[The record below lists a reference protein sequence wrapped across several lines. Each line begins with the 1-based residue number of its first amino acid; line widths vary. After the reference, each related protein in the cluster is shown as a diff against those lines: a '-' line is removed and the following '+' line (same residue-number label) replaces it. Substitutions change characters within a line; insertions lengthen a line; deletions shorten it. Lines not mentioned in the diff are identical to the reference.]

1 MAIGICHHHPLQPAK
16 AQCVQ
21 CGKGICKDCL
31 DSFNAGMSTGNTLCF
46 SCSEEVAMGH
56 KAAFAVSVNHDKKN
70 E

>member
-1 MAIGICHHHPLQPAK
+1 MAIRICHHHPLQPAK

-31 DSFNAGMSTGNTLCF
+31 DSFNAGMSKGNALCF
-46 SCSEEVAMGH
+46 TCSEEIAIRNTLASALSG
-56 KAAFAVSVNHDKKN
+56 NNGKKS